1 MSDVKEN
8 YIPSKKEKIKNKEK
22 LTEQDI
28 LLFKNIAEKSY
39 NEKYKDNDLWVNKAI
54 KSLEKKLLEFK
65 KIIES
70 KWLHVNWSNFKE
82 LAKNITSYF
91 NMVWYIFKP
100 WITPIWNW
108 KLWLSLSL
116 YKKLSSREEDLSN
129 FSLFGKIDK
138 SVKVNYVETIIWSY
152 QNYKWFVNDWLTIMW
167 QNWDNLVLIFPK
179 NLKALA
185 EKQGIKN
192 IDNYTDSVE
201 INELSQVYFSHFIDN
216 RFLSVKLNDFI
227 KVPNKSWTL
236 HHVLEAYSDY
246 ETLKQWDFF
255 EEEVER
261 IKNSRADNYDFSKKI
276 INAAIEVH
284 EQNIKEWDKTPL
296 KTIILNS
303 YKANINWV
311 VKGFKWYLQYLKN
324 VKK

>member
-1 MSDVKEN
+1 MKVSD
-8 YIPSKKEKIKNKEK
+8 YM
-22 LTEQDI
+22 L
-28 LLFKNIAEKSY
+28 
-39 NEKYKDNDLWVNKAI
+39 
-54 KSLEKKLLEFK
+54 
-65 KIIES
+65 IE
-70 KWLHVNWSNFKE
+70 VIKE

-100 WITPIWNW
+100 WITPTWNW

-129 FSLFGKIDK
+129 FSLFGNINK

-152 QNYKWFVNDWLTIMW
+152 QNSKWFVNDWLTIMW

-192 IDNYTDSVE
+192 TDDYRDSVE

-261 IKNSRADNYDFSKKI
+261 IKNSRADNYDFSKTI